1 MILYRLLTERECEM
15 ILESKIKLAALLV
28 AVNISFK
35 RIKKC
40 PERCARNLMEIG
52 INTFPNKITKK
63 QYDNF
68 SQKLIL
74 LCKNN
79 DAQGARELFIQI
91 FFQE

>member
-1 MILYRLLTERECEM
+1 M
-15 ILESKIKLAALLV
+15 ILESRIKLAALLV
-28 AVNISFK
+28 AVDISFK

-52 INTFPNKITKK
+52 INTFPNKMTKN
-63 QYDNF
+63 QYENF
-68 SQKLIL
+68 LQRLIL
-74 LCKNN
+74 LCKSN